1 MKSGEIR
8 GLTTAE
14 LKRKLEESRG
24 ELMNLRFQ
32 MSTGSLKD
40 FTRLEQTRR
49 NIARMTTILNE
60 KLASESE
67 GAG

>member
-1 MKSGEIR
+1 MKPSEIR

-14 LKRKLEESRG
+14 LKRKLEESRE

-49 NIARMTTILNE
+49 TIARLITIIDE
-60 KLASESE
+60 KLASENE
-67 GAG
+67 GVA

>member
-1 MKSGEIR
+1 MKTDEIR
-8 GLTTAE
+8 ALTTAE
-14 LKRKLEESRG
+14 LKRKLEESRE

-49 NIARMTTILNE
+49 TIARLITILNE
-60 KLASESE
+60 KLASEKE
-67 GAG
+67 GVA